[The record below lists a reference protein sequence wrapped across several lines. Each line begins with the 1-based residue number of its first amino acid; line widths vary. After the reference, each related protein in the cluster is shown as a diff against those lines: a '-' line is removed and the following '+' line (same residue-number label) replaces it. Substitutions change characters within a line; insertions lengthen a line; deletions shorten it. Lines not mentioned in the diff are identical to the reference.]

1 MRVGLDGANTEPEE
15 ESGRLEGESD
25 TAGTSLGC
33 EVDGTSLGCKVDG
46 ITFWC

>member
-1 MRVGLDGANTEPEE
+1 MQVGLDGAYKELEE

-33 EVDGTSLGCKVDG
+33 NFDGTSLG
-46 ITFWC
+46 